1 MSQHVQFRIIVRA
14 WWLIVFVVAVGGAS
28 ADSAKAE
35 RPQDR
40 TISSLRDLNNALTE
54 IAESVTPAVVTI
66 STARIL
72 RVRQDWTPFSPFG
85 NDPFFGF
92 FGGHR
97 PRRSEPQEF
106 RQQGLGSGVI
116 VSPDGVIITNNHVIA
131 EADSIVVQLADG
143 RRFAAMVVGTDP
155 RTDVAVLRVEARAL
169 PYLPTGNSDDLKVG
183 EIVLAV
189 GSPLSAQLAHTV
201 TQGIV
206 SAKGRSNIGL
216 ADYEDF
222 IQTDAAIN
230 RGNSGGALVNLDGE
244 LVGINTAIASQSGGN
259 QGIGFAVPVNMVT
272 RVRDAI
278 LADGKVTRGWLG
290 VWSQDLTDQLRRS
303 MDLPNV
309 EGALIGDVAS
319 GSPAEQAGLQ
329 AGDIITRLNGRTI
342 NNSTQLRT
350 EIAAIAPDSDALLT
364 VLRDGKEQRITARLG
379 ELPEDRRRQR
389 STPAARELLGFVV
402 KNLTPDVATQ
412 RGYEMKFGGVV
423 VSQIDE
429 SSMAYDA
436 GLREGDLIRAI
447 NRARVSSAEVF
458 YKIADSLKEG
468 DEVLLQVVRAESG
481 SFFIAFR
488 A

>member
-1 MSQHVQFRIIVRA
+1 MSHVNKGTRIIGFSLLVICLA
-14 WWLIVFVVAVGGAS
+14 VAA
-28 ADSAKAE
+28 APAKD
-35 RPQDR
+35 RPSGNSPQDR
-40 TISSLRDLNNALTE
+40 PITSLRDLNNALTE
-54 IAESVTPAVVTI
+54 IAESVTPAVVTV

-92 FGGHR
+92 FGGYR

-116 VSPDGVIITNNHVIA
+116 VSPDGVILTNNHVVA
-131 EADSIVVQLADG
+131 EADSIIVQLADG
-143 RRFAAMVVGTDP
+143 RRFPATIVGTDP
-155 RTDVAVLRVEARAL
+155 RTDVAVLRVEGRDL
-169 PYLPTGNSDDLKVG
+169 PYLPTGNSDELKVG

-278 LADGKVTRGWLG
+278 LAEGKVTRGWLG
-290 VWSQDLTDQLRRS
+290 VSIQDMSDQLRRA
-303 MDLPNV
+303 MDLPDV
-309 EGALIGDVAS
+309 SGALVGDVAP

-329 AGDIITRLNGRTI
+329 PGDIITRLNGKAIT
-342 NNSTQLRT
+342 NSTQLRT
-350 EIAAIAPDSDALLT
+350 EIAATPPDSDVLLT
-364 VLRDGKEQRITARLG
+364 VLRDDREQRISARLG
-379 ELPEDRRRQR
+379 ELPEDYSRPR
-389 STPAARELLGFVV
+389 STPASRELLGFVV
-402 KNLTPDVATQ
+402 TNLTPELASEH
-412 RGYEMKFGGVV
+412 GYETKFGGVV
-423 VSQIDE
+423 VSQIDDR
-429 SSMAYDA
+429 SAAFDA
-436 GLREGDLIRAI
+436 GLREGDLIRSI
-447 NRARVSSAEVF
+447 NRAKVRDAEGF
-458 YKIADSLKEG
+458 YKQADGLRRG
-468 DEVLLQVVRAESG
+468 DEVLLQVVRPENG
-481 SFFIAFR
+481 TFFIAFR